1 MLALSMVCVLAA
13 FGAISEPWQPSA
25 LRLLAAAVVGLLAP
39 LFWPGSGATTARTA
53 ARVVGW
59 SAAAAALVAAALLSF
74 GGPLQRVGPVITAC
88 AVLTLMLVPVHTL
101 LAVLELHWRRRSVD
115 AQSAREQASR
125 TAALTLALLGSL
137 PLWCG
142 PLAQRLAAD
151 HDWLV
156 DAALGI
162 SPLTHLAVAS
172 GNDLLR
178 NPWFYQHSNLAS
190 LQVSY
195 PGLVW
200 VAGTYGSICA
210 VLLIL
215 ALAVRRPQVPTLNT
229 TRPHH
234 LKE

>member
-88 AVLTLMLVPVHTL
+88 AVLTLLLVLVHTL

-200 VAGTYGSICA
+200 VAGAYGSICA

-215 ALAVRRPQVPTLNT
+215 ALAVRRPQVPSLNT

>member
-1 MLALSMVCVLAA
+1 MLALSLGFVLAA
-13 FGAISEPWQPSA
+13 FGAMSEHGQPSA
-25 LRLLAAAVVGLLAP
+25 LRLLVTVVAGLLAP
-39 LFWPGSGATTARTA
+39 LFWPGSGASAAHTA

-59 SAAAAALVAAALLSF
+59 SAAAAALVAAALLCF
-74 GGPLQRVGPVITAC
+74 GGPMQRVGPVITAC
-88 AVLTLMLVPVHTL
+88 AVLALMLVLVHTL
-101 LAVLELHWRRRSVD
+101 LAALELHGRRRSVD
-115 AQSAREQASR
+115 AQNAREQASR
-125 TAALTLALLGSL
+125 TAALTLVVLGSL

-142 PLAQRLAAD
+142 PLAQWLAAD

-156 DAALGI
+156 DVALAI

-195 PGLVW
+195 PGLAW
-200 VAGTYGSICA
+200 IAGAYGSICA

-215 ALAVRRPQVPTLNT
+215 ALAFRRLHLHIDIT